1 MKVRSRTRQLFVD
14 LRAAWRGDSLP
25 PGGPRLTGYPMS

>member
-1 MKVRSRTRQLFVD
+1 MRVPARTRQLITD
-14 LRAAWRGDSLP
+14 LRAAWRDDRLP